1 MVNRLFQN
9 VVWTQRANFLDLP
22 TDCPQRDERF
32 GWTGDA
38 QAYVRTATYNADVAA
53 FYTKWLR
60 ELMESQRPSGTFPGY
75 APYPFQH
82 GWDFGTAW
90 CDAGVIC
97 PWTIYRVYGDR
108 QIIEQCWEPMTRF
121 MRWRRDSSQNFLG
134 VVHGNDWGD
143 WLAVNERTP
152 LDYIDTIFFAYSSRL
167 MAEMAE
173 ATDRREEADE
183 YRQLYRQIAAAFA
196 KKYLRDDGTLTID
209 TQTAYALAL
218 FADLIPLQL
227 RQAAGNHL
235 AQKIRDNGNRMATG
249 FLGTRPL
256 LPVLSAVGH
265 HDLAVRLL
273 QSREFPSWGYEIEQ
287 GATTIWERWDS
298 YTKEDGFGRHNA
310 SMNSFSHYA
319 FGAVCEWMFS
329 TLAGIE
335 LQSPGF
341 QHLRI
346 HPRPPAPDSN
356 SQHPAIHW
364 VQAHYDSIHGR
375 VGVAWARKD
384 ELFRLDVEV
393 PANTSADVIL
403 PSARDAVVQE
413 SGQAISMVKGVKLV
427 RQDDQQVEL
436 SIGSGSYRFVVQPAA
451 DPREDR

>member
-1 MVNRLFQN
+1 MCGIFGVALSTESGFDLSATELLMDNLFKLSESRGKEASGVALN
-9 VVWTQRANFLDLP
+9 IP
-22 TDCPQRDERF
+22 
-32 GWTGDA
+32 DA
-38 QAYVRTATYNADVAA
+38 ILVA
-53 FYTKWLR
+53 K
-60 ELMESQRPSGTFPGY
+60 Y
-75 APYPFQH
+75 AIP
-82 GWDFGTAW
+82 ASEM
-90 CDAGVIC
+90 I
-97 PWTIYRVYGDR
+97 R
-108 QIIEQCWEPMTRF
+108 Q
-121 MRWRRDSSQNFLG
+121 
-134 VVHGNDWGD
+134 
-143 WLAVNERTP
+143 
-152 LDYIDTIFFAYSSRL
+152 
-167 MAEMAE
+167 
-173 ATDRREEADE
+173 DE

-196 KKYLRDDGTLTID
+196 TKYVQHDGTLTID

-218 FADLIPLQL
+218 FADLIPPEL
-227 RQAAGNHL
+227 RQAAGDHL

-335 LQSPGF
+335 PQSPGF
-341 QHLRI
+341 QHVRI

-356 SQHPAIHW
+356 PQHPAIHW

-375 VGVAWARKD
+375 VGVAWALQN

-393 PANTSADVIL
+393 PANTSASVIL
-403 PSARDAVVQE
+403 PASRNAVIQE
-413 SGQAISMVKGVKLV
+413 SGQAISMVKDVKLV
-427 RQDDQQVEL
+427 RQDDQEVEL
-436 SIGSGSYRFVVQPAA
+436 SIGSGAYQFVVRAA
-451 DPREDR
+451 DASDQDP